1 MRCQFHFIAL
11 LVENNFAAGL
21 CWKSYSGNKE
31 DLAHHY
37 CVHIIE
43 PFTLL
48 AGEVITFSFFFFFSL
63 APIFLLLCFCFKRQE
78 ITACPFESK

>member
-11 LVENNFAAGL
+11 LVENNFFAAGL

-31 DLAHHY
+31 DLARHY

-48 AGEVITFSFFFFFSL
+48 AGEVITFSFFFLSPNFSSFM
-63 APIFLLLCFCFKRQE
+63 FLF
-78 ITACPFESK
+78 